1 MTNSVDIHIFSPGTQ
16 TSAQGVTREFT
27 KSDLRQVADS
37 YNSSIHEA
45 PIRIGH
51 EDSDKVPSWG
61 WVKNVKLKGEDL
73 YAEVEFSPLM
83 QDYVQNGLYKKVS
96 ASFYAPESK
105 INPDPGQWSLRHVA
119 MLGAQPP
126 AVKGLKGFAY
136 AEESE
141 HEGVL
146 DFAAEMKLSPEQ
158 VFDEE
163 LGPTLK
169 SEKQPLE
176 YLKDQLEEARTEM
189 AAEEKEK
196 AEAQATLEEMD
207 MDDAASEEGAEFAEE
222 DKKVDPKKKKAPA
235 GEQGAEDAEEEEE
248 GEDTMDNGELPEALK
263 KNMKK
268 KKGEEED
275 TSDNKEKTDP
285 VGKEDGDIDN
295 DGDSDSSDEYLKK
308 RRAAI
313 KKSMK
318 EDSSDNGEMKYAGC
332 DGARKYMEKYDEA
345 KHGDMSKY
353 KSEYSDQGE
362 MKKYMEMKKKDSADH
377 SEISVPEGMDA
388 SQWEAGFKDA
398 VDKFYAGVEA
408 GADEVLHQETEDQ
421 SADYLAGIEAGF
433 EFAQTRLNRI
443 GSDGIGSPSHDQKA
457 NDSDEVV
464 DGEGPVSSKVK
475 KQKTGEPESTVE
487 KENNFGEV
495 QKRGKDGLMSSDI
508 NENSEE
514 EEDES
519 LHAETGKSAIKAVDN
534 DNGRAQLGKAKSSD
548 SSNRKQKGTGKKGE
562 HDDEAFNAKGTAPE
576 EDRAKK
582 GVGTPANRKSKGT
595 AKDVQSAPGTEF
607 KSLGNGNGS
616 GKAIKSPAVRVL
628 KFSEAQFS
636 ELSERLE
643 QLEAMNQ
650 KLVAE
655 KQAAEAKAHR
665 MQLEEFAESL
675 YATGRLTEAT
685 IEQEELVDY
694 MEGLENGTLEF
705 SEGETPATKLMD
717 LLASLPQQV
726 SFSEIAPHNVDEMP
740 EADLDPHER
749 ALRLSKEGEMSYAE
763 ALKQTLFSA
772 E

>member
-1 MTNSVDIHIFSPGTQ
+1 MSKVTEVHIFRAGPQ
-16 TSAQGVTREFT
+16 TSAQGVERTFT
-27 KSDLRQVADS
+27 QKDLKQVADS
-37 YNSSIHEA
+37 YNKEVHDA
-45 PIRIGH
+45 PIVIGH
-51 EDSDKVPSWG
+51 SMSDKTPSWG
-61 WVKNVKLKGEDL
+61 WVRNVKVKGDDL
-73 YAEVEFSPLM
+73 YAEVEFTPQM
-83 QDYVQNGLYKKVS
+83 GGFINDGLYKKVS

-105 INPDPGQWSLRHVA
+105 INPSPGNWSLRHVA
-119 MLGAQPP
+119 MLGGQPP
-126 AVKGLKGFAY
+126 AVKGLTGFAY
-136 AEESE
+136 SESDE
-141 HEGVL
+141 ATY
-146 DFAAEMKLSPEQ
+146 DFATATGEVKLSPEQ

-169 SEKQPLE
+169 SEKHPLE

-207 MDDAASEEGAEFAEE
+207 MEDSASEEGAEFAEE

-248 GEDTMDNGELPEALK
+248 GEDTMDNKEGCGSR
-263 KNMKK
+263 K
-268 KKGEEED
+268 KKGASYVEGEED
-275 TSDNKEKTDP
+275 KEDYKGCSDHKEKMDP
-285 VGKEDGDIDN
+285 VGKEDGDVDN
-295 DGDSDSSDEYLKK
+295 DGDKDSSDEYLKK

-313 KKSMK
+313 SKSMK
-318 EDSSDNGEMKYAGC
+318 KDTSDN
-332 DGARKYMEKYDEA
+332 
-345 KHGDMSKY
+345 
-353 KSEYSDQGE
+353 
-362 MKKYMEMKKKDSADH
+362 
-377 SEISVPEGMDA
+377 SEIAVPEGVDA

-398 VDKFYAGVEA
+398 VDKFYAGAAE
-408 GADEVLHQETEDQ
+408 GADEVVHQETEDQ

-443 GSDGIGSPSHDQKA
+443 GSDSIGSPTHDDKCCD
-457 NDSDEVV
+457 NDEVV

-495 QKRGKDGLMSSDI
+495 VRRGRD
-508 NENSEE
+508 NERSTEFNDSAEKEE
-514 EEDES
+514 EDDES
-519 LHAETGKSAIKAVDN
+519 LHAESGKSGIKSTD
-534 DNGRAQLGKAKSSD
+534 DDHGRASLGKAKSSD
-548 SSNRKQKGTGKKGE
+548 SSNRKQKGVGKKGE
-562 HDDEAFNAKGTAPE
+562 HDDESFNAKGTAPE

-607 KSLGNGNGS
+607 KSLGNGSGS

-675 YATGRLTEAT
+675 YATGRLTDAT
-685 IEQEELVDY
+685 IEQDELVDY

-705 SEGETPATKLMD
+705 SEGETPATKLMS
-717 LLASLPQQV
+717 LLAALPQQV

-740 EADLDPHER
+740 EQDLDPHER
-749 ALRLSKEGEMSYAE
+749 ALRLSKESDMSYAE

>member
-1 MTNSVDIHIFSPGTQ
+1 MSKVTEVHIFRAGPQ
-16 TSAQGVTREFT
+16 TSAQGVERTFTRD
-27 KSDLRQVADS
+27 DLKQVATS
-37 YNSSIHEA
+37 YNKEVHDA
-45 PIRIGH
+45 PIVIGH
-51 EDSDKVPSWG
+51 SMSDKTPSWG
-61 WVKNVKLKGEDL
+61 WVKGVKLKGDNL
-73 YAEVEFSPLM
+73 YAEVEFTPQM
-83 QDYVQNGLYKKVS
+83 GGFINDGLYKKVS

-105 INPDPGQWSLRHVA
+105 INPSPGQWSLRHVA
-119 MLGAQPP
+119 MLGGQPP
-126 AVKGLKGFAY
+126 AVKGLSGFAY
-136 AEESE
+136 SE
-141 HEGVL
+141 TDEHTFN
-146 DFAAEMKLSPEQ
+146 FATATGEVKLSPEQ

-235 GEQGAEDAEEEEE
+235 GEQGAEDADEEEE
-248 GEDTMDNGELPEALK
+248 GEDTMDNKELPEAFK
-263 KNMKK
+263 KNAEKK
-268 KKGEEED
+268 KKEADGDGDTVDSKSSCGSKKYKEGEDEA
-275 TSDNKEKTDP
+275 SHKEKMDP
-285 VGKEDGDIDN
+285 IGKEDGDVDN
-295 DGDSDSSDEYLKK
+295 DGDEDSSDEFLKK

-313 KKSMK
+313 AKAKK
-318 EDSSDNGEMKYAGC
+318 DTSDN
-332 DGARKYMEKYDEA
+332 
-345 KHGDMSKY
+345 
-353 KSEYSDQGE
+353 
-362 MKKYMEMKKKDSADH
+362 
-377 SEISVPEGMDA
+377 SEISVPEGVDA

-398 VDKFYAGVEA
+398 VDQYYAGAAE
-408 GADEVLHQETEDQ
+408 GADEVVHQETEDQ

-443 GSDGIGSPSHDQKA
+443 GSDSIGSATHDDKCC
-457 NDSDEVV
+457 DEDEVA
-464 DGEGPVSSKVK
+464 DGEGPVASKVK
-475 KQKTGEPESTVE
+475 KSKSGEPDTDSM
-487 KENNFGEV
+487 KDNNFGEV

-514 EEDES
+514 EDES
-519 LHAETGKSAIKAVDN
+519 LHAESGKSSIKAVDN
-534 DNGRAQLGKAKSSD
+534 DHGRDETGKTKASD
-548 SSNRKQKGTGKKGE
+548 STNRKQKGTGKKGE
-562 HDDEAFNAKGTAPE
+562 MDDEAFKAKGTAPE
-576 EDRAKK
+576 EDRSKK
-582 GVGTPANRKSKGT
+582 GVGTPANRKKVGKAT
-595 AKDVQSAPGTEF
+595 DVQKVDGVTYG
-607 KSLGNGNGS
+607 SLGSPTAG

-665 MQLEEFAESL
+665 LQLEDFAESL

-685 IEQEELVDY
+685 IEQDELVDY

-705 SEGETPATKLMD
+705 SEGETAATKLMD

-726 SFSEIAPHNVDEMP
+726 SFSEIAPHNVDDMP
-740 EADLDPHER
+740 EQDLDPHER

-763 ALKQTLFSA
+763 ALKHTLFSA